1 MEGLAGPVRELPDR
15 RFHELF
21 EDRVAAHPDAPA
33 AVHRGRTWS
42 YRELNARANRLAGA
56 LLAGSVCAACLAWLQ
71 RREPMQAL
79 GARVWWLVLPAT
91 LALLGGV
98 SAWALPEAIQQYR
111 Y

>member
-1 MEGLAGPVRELPDR
+1 MR
-15 RFHELF
+15 
-21 EDRVAAHPDAPA
+21 
-33 AVHRGRTWS
+33 
-42 YRELNARANRLAGA
+42 
-56 LLAGSVCAACLAWLQ
+56 Q
-71 RREPMQAL
+71 L

>member
-1 MEGLAGPVRELPDR
+1 MTPVFVDTSVLIAA
-15 RFHELF
+15 
-21 EDRVAAHPDAPA
+21 ED
-33 AVHRGRTWS
+33 T
-42 YRELNARANRLAGA
+42 GA
-56 LLAGSVCAACLAWLQ
+56 QALYAACLAWLQ